1 MQADGALL
9 TVAPGASIDTSRV
22 NTSGVN
28 AIDLR
33 VIVKP
38 DVAVKKIGSIHLP
51 DQEVDKL
58 KFAGTKGTLISVGEN
73 AFREASSNPS
83 FVRPAPGD
91 RVMFS
96 LYGGTKFKGD
106 DGEEYLLMN
115 DEDIQ
120 GRLEE

>member
-1 MQADGALL
+1 MKGLFNA
-9 TVAPGASIDTSRV
+9 
-22 NTSGVN
+22 SGVN

-38 DVAVKKIGSIHLP
+38 DQAAKKIGSIHLP

-58 KFAGTKGTLISVGEN
+58 KYAGTKGTLISVGEN
-73 AFREASSNPS
+73 AFKDAGPD
-83 FVRPAPGD
+83 FARPGPGD
-91 RVMFS
+91 RVMFA

-106 DGEEYLLMN
+106 DGDEYLIMN
-115 DEDIQ
+115 DEDIL

>member
-1 MQADGALL
+1 MGFANA
-9 TVAPGASIDTSRV
+9 
-22 NTSGVN
+22 SGVN

-38 DVAVKKIGSIHLP
+38 DQAVKKIGSIHLP

-58 KFAGTKGTLISVGEN
+58 KYAGTKGTLISVGEN
-73 AFREASSNPS
+73 AFKEAARHAIK
-83 FVRPAPGD
+83 FQRPAPGD
-91 RVMFS
+91 RVMFA

-106 DGEEYLLMN
+106 DGEEYLIMN
-115 DEDIQ
+115 DEDIL